1 MFPFPTPKNEIITV
15 EKAIQESKSKMKR
28 EHEDKTIMRSSPKI
42 YIHNSSANKNE
53 MYMSS
58 NTSFSL
64 NVIDELLE
72 KEKNNNKMESWNKL
86 DKTVKIQKLHAF
98 AEKYGKDHN
107 LPVKDMKQ
115 LKIFF
120 TECLERG
127 KLSKTKDLAYDKDL
141 GEIVSIPSLHFQT
154 TTHNFTL
161 KNVDPKRVST
171 LKSLNTKALNKIQE
185 TQESN
190 I

>member
-42 YIHNSSANKNE
+42 YVHNSSLNKNE

-58 NTSFSL
+58 STSFSL

-86 DKTVKIQKLHAF
+86 DKTVKMQKLHAY
-98 AEKYGKDHN
+98 AEKYSKDHG
-107 LPVKDMKQ
+107 LPAKDMKQ
-115 LKIFF
+115 LKNFF
-120 TECLERG
+120 TECLEKG
-127 KLSKTKDLAYDKDL
+127 KLSKTKDLVYDKDL

-185 TQESN
+185 SQQDL
-190 I
+190 